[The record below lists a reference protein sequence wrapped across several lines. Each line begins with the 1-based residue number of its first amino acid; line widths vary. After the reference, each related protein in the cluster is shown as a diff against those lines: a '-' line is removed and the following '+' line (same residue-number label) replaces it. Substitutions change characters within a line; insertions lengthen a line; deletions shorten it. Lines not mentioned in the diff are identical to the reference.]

1 MSDRPR
7 WKNTDSTDN
16 TTRTTWADMCNIL
29 TSRQLVILET
39 SWAPWQHR
47 MNPARLRSTHT
58 TDSRTNTLTW
68 RWRHGGVGVVGL
80 KEEGV
85 EWITVVWTRVP
96 GPVDILLKYNIYYTT
111 WCHSVVR
118 DNERTISGS
127 WNVAQVR
134 QRRNGRHQIRNA
146 IWGQWSSAHWRASDH
161 WWEGGVRHI

>member
-1 MSDRPR
+1 MWDRPR

-16 TTRTTWADMCNIL
+16 TTRTTWTDMCNIL

-68 RWRHGGVGVVGL
+68 RWRHGEVGVVGM

-96 GPVDILLKYNIYYTT
+96 GPADISLNFNIYYTT
-111 WCHSVVR
+111 RCHSVVR

-134 QRRNGRHQIRNA
+134 QRRDGRRQIRNA
-146 IWGQWSSAHWRASDH
+146 KEPFL